1 MSAFLQLVGRRAG
14 GVDRTTGS
22 TSVVD
27 DEQSLPT
34 PQLPAAGEA
43 NPSRRMPPAVPM
55 AAAAVH
61 ENKLEQRDGPASS
74 AAPSTTP
81 ARSTAP
87 AAELAV
93 EKVAEEKQK
102 KMRRRVL
109 GMLLVQ

>member
-22 TSVVD
+22 TSIVD

-61 ENKLEQRDGPASS
+61 ENKLEQRDGPA
-74 AAPSTTP
+74 APSTTP

>member
-61 ENKLEQRDGPASS
+61 ESKLEHGPASS

-93 EKVAEEKQK
+93 EKVAEEKK